1 MLFVLL
7 PAYNEARA
15 LPILLADLETTCAK
29 LAHRIV
35 VVDDGST
42 DCTLQVLK
50 CFASQ
55 YQNVDVVEHGQ
66 NMGLSQA
73 LKSGFQRILAFRAGD
88 LDDKMYDD
96 KSLPDV
102 VITMDADN
110 THPAD
115 RIPLLCAQIAAGA
128 DLVVASR
135 YAPGGEQFGLKFGRK
150 LLSWGAGKVMQ
161 FFFPLDGVQ
170 DYSCGYRAYKLS
182 VLQKGFRIYDEKLIE
197 NCSFAGMVE
206 LLLKLAPLCN
216 KISEVPL
223 QLHYERKEG
232 VSKMR
237 IWTTI
242 LGYVQVIY
250 RLKRKSTGS
259 MEWVEE

>member
-7 PAYNEARA
+7 PAYNEERA
-15 LPILLADLETTCAK
+15 LPILLAELETTCAK

-42 DCTLQVLK
+42 DGTLRVLK
-50 CFASQ
+50 GFASQ
-55 YQNVDVVEHGQ
+55 CKNVEIVEHRH
-66 NMGLSQA
+66 NLGLSQA

-88 LDDKMYDD
+88 FGEQMVDDKAF
-96 KSLPDV
+96 SDV

-110 THPAD
+110 THPTD
-115 RIPLLCAQIAAGA
+115 RIPLLCAQIEAGA

-135 YAPGGEQFGLKFGRK
+135 YASGGEQFGLKFGRK
-150 LLSWGAGKVMQ
+150 LLSWGAGKVMR

-170 DYSCGYRAYKLS
+170 DYSCGYRAYRINL
-182 VLQKGFRIYDEKLIE
+182 LQKGFRVYGEKLIE

-206 LLLKLAPLCN
+206 LLLKLAPLCS

-232 VSKMR
+232 VSKMK

-242 LGYVQVIY
+242 WGYGQVIY
-250 RLKRKSTGS
+250 RLKRQSGGS
-259 MEWVEE
+259 IKWAEE

>member
-7 PAYNEARA
+7 PAYNEERA

-29 LAHRIV
+29 LNHRII

-42 DCTLQVLK
+42 DHTLQVLK
-50 CFASQ
+50 SFANQ
-55 YQNVDVVEHGQ
+55 CKNVDVVEHGQ

-73 LKSGFQRILAFRAGD
+73 LKSGFQRILAFRVGD
-88 LDDKMYDD
+88 IDDKMDDD

-102 VITMDADN
+102 VVTMDADN

-135 YAPGGEQFGLKFGRK
+135 YAPGGEQYGLKSGRK
-150 LLSWGAGKVMQ
+150 FLSWGAGKVMQ
-161 FFFPLDGVQ
+161 FFFPLDGIQ
-170 DYSCGYRAYKLS
+170 DYSCGYRAYRLS
-182 VLQKGFRIYDEKLIE
+182 VLQKGFRLYGEKLIE
-197 NCSFAGMVE
+197 NRSFAGMVE
-206 LLLKLAPLCN
+206 LLLKLAPLCSR
-216 KISEVPL
+216 ISEVPL
-223 QLHYERKEG
+223 HLHYERKEG

-242 LGYVQVIY
+242 WGYVQVIY
-250 RLKRKSTGS
+250 HLKRKSTGS
-259 MEWVEE
+259 MEWVKE